1 MENKYGITDWN
12 WKWNDTWLQISG
24 QRLGLKM
31 EKWRIKNYKSKQK
44 MKTYNNTLIVATST
58 PKCIFFKNV

>member
-1 MENKYGITDWN
+1 MSWNGEQNWITDWN

-31 EKWRIKNYKSKQK
+31 KICISLELQN
-44 MKTYNNTLIVATST
+44 ST
-58 PKCIFFKNV
+58 QNENIQEYHCSYCKYPKIAFL